1 MNKTET
7 YDSATKQFI
16 YTTTR
21 EWIAANGHKVTV
33 ISKNSRKD
41 GTILSN
47 INHTST
53 TRYICECGKEHFAY
67 FTARKATL
75 DSHDSWL
82 TPAEQEAARQNLL
95 ALLNA

>member
-7 YDSATKQFI
+7 YDQTTKQTIF
-16 YTTTR
+16 TTTR

-41 GTILSN
+41 GTILGN
-47 INHTST
+47 LNYTST
-53 TRYICECGKEHFAY
+53 TRYICECGKEQYAY

-75 DSHDSWL
+75 DSHDSWM
-82 TPAEQEAARQNLL
+82 TPAEAEAARQNLM